1 MGMELKG
8 MNPKSRDGEHL
19 RVQID
24 GWIRLAE
31 ICLQVAPAETPPCKY
46 WGTNDGDGLDG
57 QHSELLAQRLEE
69 ALADG
74 SIDAYVADRLVST
87 ESKPGN
93 ILVITLELRSDYR
106 RTKDIVPI
114 FIHFLRMCGGFRIW

>member
-1 MGMELKG
+1 MGMDLVGMRPKNASGEYVRFNVWVWPELAA
-8 MNPKSRDGEHL
+8 L
-19 RVQID
+19 
-24 GWIRLAE
+24 
-31 ICLQVAPAETPPCKY
+31 CLTVAPNETAPCKH
-46 WGTNDGDGLDG
+46 WTTNDGDGLDDKE
-57 QHSELLAQRLEE
+57 SELLAQRLEE